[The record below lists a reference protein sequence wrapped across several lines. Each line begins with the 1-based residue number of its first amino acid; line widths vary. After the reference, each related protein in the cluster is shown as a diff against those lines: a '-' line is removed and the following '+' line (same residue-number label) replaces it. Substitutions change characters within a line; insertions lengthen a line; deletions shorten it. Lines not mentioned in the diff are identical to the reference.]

1 MCESRAT
8 VSALVPWLC
17 DLAVIEE
24 QEPRIPHFPATRIQ
38 TRHRRIIWELL
49 RRQIAARNLQVA
61 FRMPPPSRPRIVS
74 EQFLT
79 LYTPIPRLLLLVV
92 VEKLEL
98 HIHGVAKWACLGDT
112 HIHGR
117 LHGSFGPPH
126 FGSQVSRD
134 DVWTFEK
141 LSRSRDDC

>member
-1 MCESRAT
+1 MKYLWHPK
-8 VSALVPWLC
+8 ALVSG
-17 DLAVIEE
+17 
-24 QEPRIPHFPATRIQ
+24 
-38 TRHRRIIWELL
+38 LL
-49 RRQIAARNLQVA
+49 DV
-61 FRMPPPSRPRIVS
+61 F
-74 EQFLT
+74 
-79 LYTPIPRLLLLVV
+79 V
-92 VEKLEL
+92 VEEL
-98 HIHGVAKWACLGDT
+98 ILRIGGVAKRACLGDT